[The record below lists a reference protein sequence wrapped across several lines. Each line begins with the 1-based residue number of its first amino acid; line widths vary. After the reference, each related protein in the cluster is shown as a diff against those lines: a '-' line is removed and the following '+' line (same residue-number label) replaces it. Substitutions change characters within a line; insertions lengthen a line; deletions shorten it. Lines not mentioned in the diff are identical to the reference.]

1 MKEDT
6 HMKITKLAKFVGLSL
21 ILAVTA
27 LPASAARRC
36 SCDYCQT
43 VAPTEPC
50 SFNGPTT
57 CGAFLAVTLCPA
69 G

>member
-1 MKEDT
+1 MN
-6 HMKITKLAKFVGLSL
+6 LPKFARIVGLSL
-21 ILAVTA
+21 IVAATT

-43 VAPTEPC
+43 VPSTTPC
-50 SFNGPTT
+50 NFNGPTT
-57 CGAFLAVTLCPA
+57 CGAFLSVTLCPPV

>member
-1 MKEDT
+1 MNLPKFAR
-6 HMKITKLAKFVGLSL
+6 IAALAL
-21 ILAVTA
+21 IVTAAA

-43 VAPTEPC
+43 VDPTTPC

-57 CGAFLAVTLCPA
+57 CGTFLSVTLCPA

>member
-1 MKEDT
+1 MN
-6 HMKITKLAKFVGLSL
+6 LPKFARIAALSL
-21 ILAVTA
+21 IVAAAA

-43 VAPTEPC
+43 VDPTTAC
-50 SFNGPTT
+50 NFNGNTT
-57 CGAFLAVTLCPA
+57 CGAFLSVTLCPA

>member
-1 MKEDT
+1 MN
-6 HMKITKLAKFVGLSL
+6 LPKFARIVGLSL
-21 ILAVTA
+21 IVAVSA

-57 CGAFLAVTLCPA
+57 CGAFLSVTLCPA
-69 G
+69 GS